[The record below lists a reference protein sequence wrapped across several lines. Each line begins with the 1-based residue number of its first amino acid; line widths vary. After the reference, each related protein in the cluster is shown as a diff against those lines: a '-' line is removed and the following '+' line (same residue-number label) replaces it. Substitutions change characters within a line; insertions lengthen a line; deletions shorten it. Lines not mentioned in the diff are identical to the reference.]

1 MLDYL
6 HDPEADCIDVIRRI
20 RVQSEG
26 GKVTRGQICLTGTYM
41 YKLCTVTMLQI
52 SCRLS
57 TSCGSICH

>member
-52 SCRLS
+52 SC
-57 TSCGSICH
+57 